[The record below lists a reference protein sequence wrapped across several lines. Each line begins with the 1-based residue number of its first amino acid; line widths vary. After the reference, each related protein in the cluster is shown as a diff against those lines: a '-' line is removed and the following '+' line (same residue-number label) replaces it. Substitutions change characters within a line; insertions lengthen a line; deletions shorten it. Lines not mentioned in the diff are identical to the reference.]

1 MRVYEIVPGLYQ
13 SPTPQTPDDAV
24 FTDADGNEVD
34 ISAIVDLE
42 GGIDPVVPQGELA
55 DVYLYWPIL
64 DGPLPEEDIL
74 RTMARFISGLMDCGY
89 RVLVHCKAGKNRASL
104 VSGRVLI
111 EKGLEPEEAVM
122 LLRERR
128 GDDVLR
134 NLAFL
139 DWLMKERPGSGAP
152 VSLSRETG
160 DVAQR

>member
-1 MRVYEIVPGLYQ
+1 MRVYEIVTGLYQ
-13 SPTPQTPDDAV
+13 SPTPQTPDDSV
-24 FTDADGNEVD
+24 FTDADGNEVG
-34 ISAIVDLE
+34 INAIVDLE

-64 DGPLPEEDIL
+64 DGPLPDENTL
-74 RTMARFISGLMDCGY
+74 RTIARFVAGLMDRGY

-111 EKGLEPEEAVM
+111 ERGFEPEEAVR

-134 NLAFL
+134 NIAFL
-139 DWLMKERPGSGAP
+139 DWLMKERPGSGTP
-152 VSLSRETG
+152 VSLSRKPG